1 MQAES
6 LKSSTS
12 PLVPRSN
19 LFALPF
25 ALTLPERPPGNMT
38 PLAAVQAQEMDLDH
52 LIGDLFLPSSLDS
65 ANATAI
71 ALAYAV
77 KSKEVSE
84 AEALIAE
91 HRYQQMLIQ
100 SRSYLLH
107 MKKTRAKADKIARD
121 QRRFHS
127 LIHNRISVIDI
138 GSKRRQYSTKGR
150 LRSRADGDL

>member
-1 MQAES
+1 MCIWFQ
-6 LKSSTS
+6 
-12 PLVPRSN
+12 
-19 LFALPF
+19 
-25 ALTLPERPPGNMT
+25 
-38 PLAAVQAQEMDLDH
+38 
-52 LIGDLFLPSSLDS
+52 DLFLPSSLDS

-150 LRSRADGDL
+150 LRSRGETFLWATDLVIMLILQNFAADGDL